1 MPRSPRLVMTID
13 RDSPAGKNESEFAR
27 PLRVRRLG

>member
-1 MPRSPRLVMTID
+1 LGDHLPPESMITFD
-13 RDSPAGKNESEFAR
+13 RNESEFAR